1 MPYAPPE
8 HLASFSLVQGG
19 PIYRVERRF
28 GLVREGGRGLV
39 SRASMVIGVTFL
51 PLVVLAAAQG
61 VLFGSRVAVPLTSD
75 LTIYARF
82 LFAIPLLL
90 SAESSIDPRLNAA
103 VKHFRTSGLLEGKA
117 EADFEGAIGKLERAR
132 DSFLPEFI
140 LLLGAFAFAWFSS
153 RAILGS
159 PVSTW
164 RAITPGLESS
174 TTLAGRCLDLVS
186 LPIFNFLMFR
196 WLWRML
202 LWSFFL
208 VRVSRI
214 DLKLVPTHPD
224 GAAGLGFLG
233 GAHTAFGAFLVPL
246 AVTVGARGVQWVQ
259 YGGGTLESLRNALIA
274 FLVVGLAITLG
285 PLLVF
290 APRLMVVKRRGLLE
304 YGNLASDYT
313 RRFDQKWVHGN
324 TAGKEPLLGTG
335 DIQSL
340 ADLGNSF
347 GTIKAMRVMPP
358 NFQHA
363 KTLVLAAALPLIPLL
378 ALIMPVEK
386 VLKQLLQLVM
396 R

>member
-1 MPYAPPE
+1 MPHESHE

-28 GLVREGGRGLV
+28 RLVREGGRGLAARTIAAV
-39 SRASMVIGVTFL
+39 GVTFL
-51 PLVVLAAAQG
+51 PLVVLSAVQG
-61 VLFGSRVAVPLTSD
+61 VLFGSRVVVPLASD
-75 LTIYARF
+75 LTIYTRF
-82 LFAIPLLL
+82 LFAISLLL
-90 SAESSIDPRLNAA
+90 AAEASIDQRLNAA

-117 EADFEGAIGKLERAR
+117 EADFESAIGRLEHSR
-132 DSFLPEFI
+132 DSLLPELI
-140 LLLGAFAFAWFSS
+140 LLLGAFAFAWISS

-159 PVSTW
+159 PVPTW

-174 TTLAGRCLDLVS
+174 TTLAGRWLDLVS
-186 LPIFNFLMFR
+186 LPIFNFLVFR
-196 WLWRML
+196 WLWRIL
-202 LWSFFL
+202 LWSVFL
-208 VRVSRI
+208 IRVSKI

-246 AVTVGARGVQWVQ
+246 AATAAARGVQWVQ

-290 APRLMVVKRRGLLE
+290 APRLMVVKRRGLLD
-304 YGNLASDYT
+304 YGKLASDYT
-313 RRFDQKWVHGN
+313 RRFDKKWVHAG
-324 TAGKEPLLGTG
+324 TAGEEPLLGTA

-347 GTIKAMRVMPP
+347 AIIKGMRVMPP
-358 NFQHA
+358 NIRHA
-363 KTLVLAAALPLIPLL
+363 ETLVMAAALPMIPLL
-378 ALIMPVEK
+378 AFIMPVEK
-386 VLKQLLQLVM
+386 ILKQLLQLVM